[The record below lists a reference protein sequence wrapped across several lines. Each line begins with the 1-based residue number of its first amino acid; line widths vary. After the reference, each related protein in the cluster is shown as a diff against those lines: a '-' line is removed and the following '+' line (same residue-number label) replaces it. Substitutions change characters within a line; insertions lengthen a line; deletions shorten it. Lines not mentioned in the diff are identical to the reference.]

1 MSDIIP
7 IFYKIMKY
15 PVPIEKEQ
23 YVYISE
29 SKYWKKYSH
38 NTHNWTRF
46 SRQEPNER
54 LKDYIEYINKRWRL
68 YRSLPFV
75 KQIYLCNSISFNA
88 LHDTSDIDI
97 YIIAQHGYIWLARF
111 FSVFM
116 FRITKNKRSKDKK
129 TKRFCLSFYTD
140 ERNSNLYHLRHSMG
154 DIYLPYW
161 LAHAVLLYT
170 DTTLPDDFLREN
182 NKELLSY
189 LPFHP
194 HHQTISIWS
203 EVYRWDN
210 RYKKCTMK
218 LIDNIFGRSLQYVIK
233 WIWKIYINYKKNK
246 LSRHIQE
253 EIIVSDSMLKFHDDK
268 RSLYQYRKNKY
279 HKEISKW

>member
-29 SKYWKKYSH
+29 SKYWKKYPH
-38 NTHNWTRF
+38 NTHNWTKF
-46 SRQEPNER
+46 SREEPNER

-75 KQIYLCNSISFNA
+75 RQIYLCNSISFNA

-97 YIIAQHGYIWLARF
+97 YIIAQHRYVWLARF

-116 FRITKNKRSKDKK
+116 FRITKNKRSKDEK

-140 ERNSNLYHLRHSMG
+140 EYNSNLYHLRHSMG

-194 HHQTISIWS
+194 HHQTICIWS
-203 EVYRWDN
+203 EIYRWSN
-210 RYKKCTMK
+210 RYKRYTMK

-233 WIWKIYINYKKNK
+233 RIWKIYINYKKNK
-246 LSRHIQE
+246 LSRHIKE